1 MEDKQLPSSF
11 LWRRLHSLTGA
22 WLAGFVIFHLLTNSQ
37 AALLFGQDGSGF
49 IHAVNAIH
57 TTPFL
62 PIVEIAIL
70 AFPIVIHMI
79 WGVIYLRSAEY
90 NSFGKTGHTP
100 YLPNYHGN
108 QAYTWQR
115 ITSWLLIF
123 GIIAHVVHMRFIE
136 YPSSAQVG
144 DTHSY
149 MVRVSDDPG
158 LETVAA
164 RLGVTLYTA
173 QEIEKLKVQAPP
185 PEAKSGTEAPLAAQK
200 AQEYQ
205 KWIKA
210 LEHKPLRQGEVVA
223 SADNFGTAE
232 LLMVRDTF
240 KSPFM
245 MVLYTLLVLAA
256 CFHGFNGLW
265 TFMISW
271 GVTVTVRSQKIMRT
285 ISTALMLL
293 IGGLG
298 LSAVWFTYWINL
310 KS

>member
-1 MEDKQLPSSF
+1 MEDRKLPSSF

-37 AALLFGQDGSGF
+37 AALLIGDDGSGF

-62 PIVEIAIL
+62 PVVEIAIL
-70 AFPIVIHMI
+70 AFPILIHMI
-79 WGVIYLRSAEY
+79 WGIKYLRSAEY
-90 NSFGKTGHTP
+90 NSFGDTGHTP

-108 QAYTWQR
+108 RAYTWQR

-136 YPSSAQVG
+136 YPTSAQVG
-144 DTHSY
+144 TEHSY
-149 MVRVSDDPG
+149 MVRVGHDAG
-158 LETVAA
+158 LDTLAA
-164 RLGVTLYTA
+164 RLGVTLYTSD
-173 QEIEKLKVQAPP
+173 EIDKLKSESPKLPVA
-185 PEAKSGTEAPLAAQK
+185 ESDTLSRQK
-200 AQEYQ
+200 AEEYRGWMQ
-205 KWIKA
+205 A
-210 LEHKPLRQGEVVA
+210 LEHKPLRPGEVVA

-256 CFHGFNGLW
+256 CYHGFNGLW

-271 GVTVTVRSQKIMRT
+271 GVTLTERSQKIMRT
-285 ISTALMLL
+285 ISTGLMLV
-293 IGGLG
+293 IGSLG
-298 LSAVWFTYWINL
+298 LAAVWLTYWINL